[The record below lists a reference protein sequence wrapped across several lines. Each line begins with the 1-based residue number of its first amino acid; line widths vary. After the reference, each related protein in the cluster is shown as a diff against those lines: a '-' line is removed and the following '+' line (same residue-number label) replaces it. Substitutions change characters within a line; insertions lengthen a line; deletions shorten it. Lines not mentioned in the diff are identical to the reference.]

1 MLFGKYIAGLVILS
15 VLPLLFLLARF
26 CAKRSRLLPWTID
39 DTFLLLALV
48 LPSLVAKASAMS
60 DHMHQLLQ
68 YVVMTMFI
76 VSMAASLAH
85 QHIVTA
91 TMADLKRTLIILW
104 LFRLP
109 MAISIALT
117 RCAILVFFVRTLFTK
132 TYSWLRHGGIVD
144 PRTTRHFRYTR
155 VY

>member
-68 YVVMTMFI
+68 YVVMAMFI
-76 VSMAASLAH
+76 VCEY
-85 QHIVTA
+85 
-91 TMADLKRTLIILW
+91 
-104 LFRLP
+104 FRLQSDA
-109 MAISIALT
+109 MANATKRWLLVLPIS
-117 RCAILVFFVRTLFTK
+117 TL
-132 TYSWLRHGGIVD
+132 
-144 PRTTRHFRYTR
+144 
-155 VY
+155 

>member
-1 MLFGKYIAGLVILS
+1 
-15 VLPLLFLLARF
+15 
-26 CAKRSRLLPWTID
+26 
-39 DTFLLLALV
+39 
-48 LPSLVAKASAMS
+48 
-60 DHMHQLLQ
+60 
-68 YVVMTMFI
+68 
-76 VSMAASLAH
+76 MAASLAH

-91 TMADLKRTLIILW
+91 TMADLKRTLIVGLCFFHPGQSLRMQILW